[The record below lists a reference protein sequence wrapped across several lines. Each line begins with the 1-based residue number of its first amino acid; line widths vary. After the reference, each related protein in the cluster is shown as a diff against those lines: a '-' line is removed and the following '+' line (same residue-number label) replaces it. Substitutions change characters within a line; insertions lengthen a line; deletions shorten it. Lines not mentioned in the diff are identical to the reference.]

1 MVVVV
6 LVAVV
11 LVAVAVKATAATL
24 LSVFKWFET
33 DRLIA
38 KREDVTTSIGTQLVE
53 VRLRQWES
61 ASTAGLNRSS

>member
-1 MVVVV
+1 MVVVLV

-11 LVAVAVKATAATL
+11 VVVVVVVVKATAARL

-38 KREDVTTSIGTQLVE
+38 KREDEATSTGACAVLK
-53 VRLRQWES
+53 S
-61 ASTAGLNRSS
+61 A